1 MPILISDDESDIR
14 HMISELLKDEGYIS
28 ISITSLYWCSSSVG
42 ARHPTNG
49 RREGGL
55 MITLGT
61 ILVVEADTAI
71 ADVLVAVLTDEGY
84 SVQTVAS
91 GSEALTALQAEPPDL
106 ALIDLSLPDMRG
118 WKLLESMRA
127 QSIDVPIVVMT
138 VSSLAAEELA
148 AAGVQACLSMPFDL
162 DDLLHCVTQH
172 IQHLQS
178 LSDAKRSMSIKPAII
193 LVDEESFVLTLL
205 ERILAGLASD
215 YDLLS
220 VVNGAAALALIAQRP
235 VALVITD
242 QHMPDMDGAA
252 LTAAIKA
259 AAPLCPV
266 ILMSGN
272 LDLQQRAEA
281 AGVDFFLPKPFGF
294 DQLET
299 IVRAAIVTK

>member
-1 MPILISDDESDIR
+1 
-14 HMISELLKDEGYIS
+14 
-28 ISITSLYWCSSSVG
+28 
-42 ARHPTNG
+42 
-49 RREGGL
+49 

-61 ILVVEADTAI
+61 ILVVKADTAI

-84 SVQTVAS
+84 TVQLVTT
-91 GSEALTALQAEPPDL
+91 GPDALAALQVTSPDL

-127 QSIDVPIVVMT
+127 QQLDVPVVVMT
-138 VSSLAAEELA
+138 VSRLAAEELA

-162 DDLLHCVTQH
+162 DDLLRCVTQH
-172 IQHLQS
+172 IRHLHS
-178 LSDAKRSMSIKPAII
+178 RSDAMRSMSIKPAII
-193 LVDEESFVLTLL
+193 LVDDESFVLTLL
-205 ERILAGLASD
+205 ERILAELASD

-235 VALVITD
+235 VALLIID
-242 QHMPDMDGAA
+242 QHIPDMDGAA

-259 AAPLCPV
+259 LVPLCPV

-294 DQLET
+294 DQL
-299 IVRAAIVTK
+299 AAIVRTALRR